1 MRRFTHPL
9 AITMAASLWT
19 GCGEANPPTAV
30 STSNA
35 LSVRAQTQAG
45 RSEVSL
51 NMSDACDAA
60 TFNAAIGPGTCI
72 RQGGMKFSDFIAEL
86 TGHQEVGAWRFA
98 PPTFRASVGQTV
110 EATNLGGETH
120 TFTHVAAFGGGIVP
134 ALNTL
139 SGNPDEVAECQA
151 LKAGDFVP
159 PAGIFRASL
168 EQGGAQKFQCCIH
181 PWMRATVQVE

>member
-1 MRRFTHPL
+1 
-9 AITMAASLWT
+9 
-19 GCGEANPPTAV
+19 
-30 STSNA
+30 
-35 LSVRAQTQAG
+35 
-45 RSEVSL
+45 
-51 NMSDACDAA
+51 MSDACDAA

-86 TGHQEVGAWRFA
+86 TRHQEVGAWRFA

-139 SGNPDEVAECQA
+139 SGNPDEVAECKA
-151 LKAGDFVP
+151 LKADDFVP
-159 PAGIFRASL
+159 SAGIFRASL

-181 PWMRATVQVE
+181 PWMRATVQVQ